1 MNQRQKE
8 REASR
13 QERHAKTKTA
23 RQEATSLTAIFTRPH
38 FWSKQH
44 WTEIQNKKKKK
55 KQDKKE
61 KKTRKRKI
69 KSSELL
75 SNIKTRYSHE
85 AGTANGGGC
94 CNSFD

>member
-8 REASR
+8 REAHR
-13 QERHAKTKTA
+13 QEKACTDRRTKTA

-44 WTEIQNKKKKK
+44 WTEIQNKRKKNKT
-55 KQDKKE
+55 KE
-61 KKTRKRKI
+61 KKKTRKQKI

-75 SNIKTRYSHE
+75 SNIKTQYSQ
-85 AGTANGGGC
+85 
-94 CNSFD
+94 

>member
-1 MNQRQKE
+1 MEKMNQRQKE

-13 QERHAKTKTA
+13 QEKACRDRRTKTA

-44 WTEIQNKKKKK
+44 RTEIQKRKKNTRQKR
-55 KQDKKE
+55 KQ
-61 KKTRKRKI
+61 KI

-75 SNIKTRYSHE
+75 SNKKTQYSR
-85 AGTANGGGC
+85 
-94 CNSFD
+94 